1 MQLDWGVP
9 RDCRSTFKVM
19 EITVYSGENYENL
32 IKVNLSYFPKFLQ
45 NWEGWRVQ
53 QKLTYFQ
60 NMPAPLR
67 LQSVMNIE
75 KRQFLSQK
83 LHGNLYLGYT
93 RDSSASLKSESTSQF
108 LPERNQQRLIPQD
121 VAYLE
126 SDFDM
131 HTQRCCSPWSLLSI
145 NLGRKLPLWIHLPN
159 D

>member
-1 MQLDWGVP
+1 M
-9 RDCRSTFKVM
+9 
-19 EITVYSGENYENL
+19 YSGENYEDL
-32 IKVNLSYFPKFLQ
+32 IKVNLSYFPEFLQ

-60 NMPAPLR
+60 NMPALLR
-67 LQSVMNIE
+67 LQSLMNIE

-93 RDSSASLKSESTSQF
+93 RDSSASLKSESTRQF

-131 HTQRCCSPWSLLSI
+131 HT
-145 NLGRKLPLWIHLPN
+145 
-159 D
+159 